1 MCVLLDVD
9 DASQIA
15 SKINLEDLKNI
26 LTVQYLNEVIEL
38 LITS

>member
-9 DASQIA
+9 ASQIT

-26 LTVQYLNEVIEL
+26 LAVQYLNEVIEL